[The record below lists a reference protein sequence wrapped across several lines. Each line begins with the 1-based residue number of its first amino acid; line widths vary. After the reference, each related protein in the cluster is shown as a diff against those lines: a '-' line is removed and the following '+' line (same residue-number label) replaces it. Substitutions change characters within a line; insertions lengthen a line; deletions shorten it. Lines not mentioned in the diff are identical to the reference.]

1 MRPGRTRR
9 SFPVMDIDRRLVLRR
24 ALLAV
29 TAGAVTALP
38 AAARPRPRPVVA
50 AGGPPAGATPSA
62 VHTLAVPAAPPVVLR
77 STWQTEENPP
87 AVQYDREVRAV
98 LIHHTDD
105 PNSYAPQDVPDI
117 LRAIRRDHLEFRH
130 WDDIGYNFL
139 VDRFGT
145 IWEGRLGGIDRP
157 VVGAHTMGFN
167 RDTVGVAAIGTY
179 TAGIEVP
186 PAVLESIARIAA
198 WKLGTYGI
206 HPGDRSTL
214 TSTNSGSRFPVG
226 ASHAFTAVSG
236 HRDAFCTLCPGESL
250 YAAIPGIIARAEA
263 VQEEAV
269 AAAGHRTAAGAGA
282 GSLLPV

>member
-1 MRPGRTRR
+1 
-9 SFPVMDIDRRLVLRR
+9 MDIDRRLVLRR
-24 ALLAV
+24 ALQAV
-29 TAGAVTALP
+29 SAGAVTALP
-38 AAARPRPRPVVA
+38 AAARPWRRAESEDGGAPTPVQPVARPR
-50 AGGPPAGATPSA
+50 
-62 VHTLAVPAAPPVVLR
+62 AVPQAPPIVLR
-77 STWQTEENPP
+77 STWQTEPNPP

-105 PNSYAPQDVPDI
+105 PNSYGPEDVPDI
-117 LRAIRRDHLEFRH
+117 LRAIRRDHLEFRG

-145 IWEGRLGGIDRP
+145 VYEGRLGGIDRP

-179 TAGIEVP
+179 TAGIPVP
-186 PAVLESIARIAA
+186 DAVLESIARVAA

-226 ASHAFTAVSG
+226 ATHEFTAVSG

-250 YAAIPGIIARAEA
+250 YAQIPGIIDRAESL
-263 VQEEAV
+263 QEEAV
-269 AAAGHRTAAGAGA
+269 ARQNMSAADSA
-282 GSLLPV
+282 LPV